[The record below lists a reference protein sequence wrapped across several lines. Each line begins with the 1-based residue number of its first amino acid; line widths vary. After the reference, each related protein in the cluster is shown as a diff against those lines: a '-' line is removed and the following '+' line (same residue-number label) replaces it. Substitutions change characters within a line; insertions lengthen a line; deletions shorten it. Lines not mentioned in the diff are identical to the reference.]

1 MLRTNLQRVTAKRV
15 SILWFALAVILT
27 HSAQA
32 QTYTVLHN
40 FTGGDN
46 GGGPLA
52 GVTLDAGGNL
62 YGTTQAGG
70 YTEGGECSH
79 GGCGTVYRLKH
90 AGSGWTLSSLYS
102 FHDNDGNLPYARVV
116 FGPDGTLFGTTNEGG
131 YQENGVVFNLR
142 PPSTVCKSVLCPWT
156 ETVLHEFTGNSD
168 GCLPYFGDLTFDAA
182 GHLYGTTADCG
193 EALGTVFELARQP
206 SGGWLE
212 SILYDV
218 DRDGAGEYP
227 FNSVI
232 FDTQGNLYTTTEF
245 SIDEYGTVIQMV
257 NSPSGW
263 TGTDLHVFSGGSD
276 GGALYGGLVF
286 DPAGNLYGNTFIGGE
301 YNGGTVFEL
310 SPSNGGWVFNVIYNF
325 TGLGPWASMVVDAA
339 GNLYGTT
346 TGSGAFGDGNVF
358 KLSPSD
364 DGWTYS
370 SLHDFTGGSDGGFPV
385 SVVSFDA
392 NGNLYGTASQGGSNG
407 KGVVWEITP

>member
-1 MLRTNLQRVTAKRV
+1 MLRTNPQTAKV
-15 SILWFALAVILT
+15 ESILLFALAVMLA

-40 FTGGDN
+40 FTGGDD

-52 GVTLDAGGNL
+52 GVTLDPSGNL
-62 YGTTQAGG
+62 YGTTPAGG
-70 YTEGGECSH
+70 YTGGTCSH
-79 GGCGTVYRLKH
+79 GGCGTVYRLKRV
-90 AGSGWTLSSLYS
+90 GSGWTLSSLYS
-102 FHDNDGNLPYARVV
+102 FHDTDGNFPIARVV
-116 FGPDGTLFGTTNEGG
+116 FGPDGSLFGTTNEGG

-156 ETVLHEFTGNSD
+156 ETVLHEFGGNSD
-168 GCLPYFGDLTFDAA
+168 GCLPYLGDLTFDAA

-193 EALGTVFELARQP
+193 QALGTVFELARQP
-206 SGGWLE
+206 SGSWLE

-218 DRDGAGEYP
+218 DRDGVGEYP
-227 FNSVI
+227 LNSVI

-245 SIDEYGTVIQMV
+245 SIDPSDEYGTVIQMV

-276 GGALYGGLVF
+276 GNTLYGGLVF
-286 DPAGNLYGNTFIGGE
+286 DHAGNLYGNSFLGGE

-325 TGLGPWASMVVDAA
+325 TGTGPWASLSVDAA

-346 TGSGAFGDGNVF
+346 TGSGAFGRGNVF
-358 KLSPSD
+358 KLTPSD
-364 DGWTYS
+364 GGWTYT
-370 SLHDFTGGSDGGFPV
+370 SLHDFTGGSD
-385 SVVSFDA
+385 
-392 NGNLYGTASQGGSNG
+392 ASIRSAS
-407 KGVVWEITP
+407 